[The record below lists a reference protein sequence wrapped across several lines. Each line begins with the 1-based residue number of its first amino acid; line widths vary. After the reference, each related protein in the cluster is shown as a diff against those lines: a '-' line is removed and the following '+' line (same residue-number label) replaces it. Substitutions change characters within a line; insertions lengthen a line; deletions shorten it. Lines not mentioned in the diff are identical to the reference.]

1 MKARILAW
9 LLAASFCLAGPASAA
24 ERTLPGGRFGD
35 VTVATPAGPVKS
47 VALFISGDGGWHLGV
62 VGMARHL
69 VDAGAVVVGI
79 DIRRYLD
86 ELGRIEPSGCNDLA
100 VDFERLSHDVQK
112 RLSLPEYRVPVLLG
126 YSSGATLV
134 YAALVQ
140 SPPGTFAGGMSLGF
154 CADQDCKGRALCRG
168 TGLHYTPNPRGDFVF
183 EPAPKL
189 EEPWIALQGQQD
201 EVCDA
206 AAVDRFASGIPAARV
221 VRLPKVGHGFGVERN
236 WLPQFLASYQELAE
250 RAAPPP
256 AGGADLKDLPLV
268 EVRGRNENQELVV
281 LLTGDG
287 GWAGLD
293 KGITGE
299 FASHGIATVALNSLK
314 YFWTKR
320 TPEEA
325 AQDVSRVIRHYLEA
339 WNKDRVILVGYSF
352 GADVL
357 PFVLDG
363 LSGDVRAKVATVN
376 LLGLSSTAT
385 FEVKLS
391 DWIGSGKDGYPIA
404 PEVAALK
411 DPPPMQCLYGEDE
424 KDSLCARLP
433 TNVARQQIGRGHH
446 FSGDYDAIA
455 RAILDFSE
463 SPHRP

>member
-1 MKARILAW
+1 MNGQVLLAL
-9 LLAASFCLAGPASAA
+9 LLAASLGFAGPASAA
-24 ERTLPGGRFGD
+24 ERRLPGGRFGD
-35 VTVATPAGPVKS
+35 VTVDTPAGPVKS
-47 VALFISGDGGWHLGV
+47 VALFISGDGGWQLGV
-62 VGMARHL
+62 VNMAQHL
-69 VDAGAVVVGI
+69 VNDGAVVVGI
-79 DIRRYLD
+79 DIRHYL
-86 ELGRIEPSGCNDLA
+86 ETLGKIDPSGCIDLA
-100 VDFERLSHDVQK
+100 ADFERLSHDVQK
-112 RLSLPEYRVPVLLG
+112 RLSLPEYRVPMLVG

-168 TGLHYTPNPRGDFVF
+168 TGLHYTPNERGDFVF

-189 EEPWIALQGQQD
+189 EEPWIALQGQLD
-201 EVCDA
+201 EVCEA
-206 AAVDRFASGIPAARV
+206 AAVDRFASGMPAARV

-236 WLPQFLASYQELAE
+236 WLPQFLASYQELAQ
-250 RAAPPP
+250 RAAPRL
-256 AGGADLKDLPLV
+256 AGGTDLNDLPLV
-268 EVRGRNENQELVV
+268 EVHGKDENDELVV

-293 KGITGE
+293 KGIAGE

-320 TPEEA
+320 TPEET

-339 WNKDRVILVGYSF
+339 WKKDRVILIGYSF
-352 GADVL
+352 GADVM
-357 PFVLDG
+357 PFVLG
-363 LSGDVRAKVATVN
+363 ALPGDVRSKVGTVN

-391 DWIGSGKDGYPIA
+391 DWIGSGKNGLPIA
-404 PEVAALK
+404 PQVAALRN
-411 DPPPMQCLYGEDE
+411 PPPMQCLYGEGE
-424 KDSLCARLP
+424 KDSLCSRLP
-433 TNVARQQIGRGHH
+433 ARVERRQIGRGHH

-455 RAILDFSE
+455 RAILRFAGS
-463 SPHRP
+463 SG